1 MKKIRLDRFL
11 SEMGVDTRAALK
23 ELIRGGQVTVNGKT
37 VKKPES
43 RVDAEN
49 DAVTVRGE
57 RVTYEEFQYFM
68 LNKPQG
74 VVTAT
79 RDRCQKTVL
88 DLLLERRRPDISPV
102 GRLDKDTE
110 GLLLLTNDGVLS
122 HRLLAPGR
130 HVPKEYFTVV
140 DGRLGSA
147 DQHAFQTGVDI
158 GDGSPTMPAEL
169 FILETGEISRAIVT
183 IQEGRYH
190 QIKRMFEALDKRV
203 TFLKRLSMGPL
214 KLDENLKPG
223 QYRRLTESEVSELM
237 KLKNTRER

>member
-11 SEMGVDTRAALK
+11 SEMEVDTRAALK
-23 ELIRGGQVTVNGKT
+23 ELIRRRPVAVNGET

-43 RVDAEN
+43 RKWMRK
-49 DAVTVRGE
+49 TTRISVRGE
-57 RVTYEEFQYFM
+57 RVTYEEFQYFL

-79 RDRCQKTVL
+79 EDRCQKTVL
-88 DLLLERRRPDISPV
+88 DLLLERRRAGYFSPWE
-102 GRLDKDTE
+102 GWDKDTE

-147 DQHAFQTGVDI
+147 DEHAFQTGVDI

-190 QIKRMFEALDKRV
+190 QIKRMFEALGKRV

-214 KLDENLKPG
+214 KPW
-223 QYRRLTESEVSELM
+223 M
-237 KLKNTRER
+237 KI

>member
-23 ELIRGGQVTVNGKT
+23 ELIRGGQVTVNGET

-79 RDRCQKTVL
+79 RDSCQKTVL

-147 DQHAFQTGVDI
+147 DHDW
-158 GDGSPTMPAEL
+158 EL
-169 FILETGEISRAIVT
+169 PWKEEHT
-183 IQEGRYH
+183 
-190 QIKRMFEALDKRV
+190 
-203 TFLKRLSMGPL
+203 
-214 KLDENLKPG
+214 
-223 QYRRLTESEVSELM
+223 
-237 KLKNTRER
+237 